1 MPELPEVETVR
12 KSLMRYLP
20 GQRIEGVEVR
30 HTKSV
35 RGDAAFASWL
45 TGRTIKTVDRRAK
58 LLIIRFKDDDDVL
71 TIHLKMTGQLL
82 FKKGALKAGGGHSLS
97 KSSDEMQDERHARV
111 VLLLPAGAR
120 LVFNDLRLFGYLKR
134 VQPDHLAK
142 DLAGYGPEPGTPGF
156 TLELFTKVLGKRAA
170 PLKAVLLD
178 QKKIGGLGNIYVDEA
193 CFRAK
198 VRPTRR
204 AGSLTKAEAK
214 ALHKACADVIE
225 ESIAVGGT
233 TFRSYTDADGKSGGF
248 VAKLRVYGRQGQ
260 KCLRCKGTIKKVVC
274 AGRGTH
280 FCPDC
285 QK

>member
-12 KSLMRYLP
+12 KSLERYLP
-20 GQRIEGVEVR
+20 GLRIEGVEIR
-30 HTKSV
+30 HAKSV

-45 TGRTIKTVDRRAK
+45 TGRTIAAVERRAK
-58 LLIIRFKDDDDVL
+58 LLIIRFHDDKDVL

-97 KSSDEMQDERHARV
+97 KSVDELDERHARV
-111 VLLLPAGAR
+111 ILLLPAGAR

-134 VQPDHLAK
+134 LPPDRLAQ

-156 TLELFTKVLGKRAA
+156 TLEVFTKVLGQRVA

-204 AGSLTKAEAK
+204 AGSLTKAEMK
-214 ALHKACADVIE
+214 ALHAACSDVIE
-225 ESIAVGGT
+225 ESIAMGGT

-260 KCLRCKGTIKKVVC
+260 RCLRCQGTIKKTVC

-280 FCPDC
+280 YCPEC
-285 QK
+285 QR

>member
-20 GQRIEGVEVR
+20 GQKVEGVEVR
-30 HTKSV
+30 HAKSV

-45 TGRTIKTVDRRAK
+45 IGRTVKTVDRRAK
-58 LLIIRFKDDDDVL
+58 LLVIRFEDDDEVL

-82 FKKGALKAGGGHSLS
+82 FHRGTLKAGGGHSLS
-97 KSSDEMQDERHARV
+97 KTADDQGERHARV
-111 VLLLPAGAR
+111 VLTFRDGGR

-134 VQPDHLAK
+134 LPPDRLAK
-142 DLAGYGPEPGTPGF
+142 ELAGYGPEPGTPGF
-156 TLELFTKVLGKRAA
+156 TLELFTTVLGKRAA

-198 VRPTRR
+198 VRPIRR
-204 AGSLTKAEAK
+204 AGSLTKAEVK
-214 ALHKACADVIE
+214 ALHKACSDVIE

-248 VAKLRVYGRQGQ
+248 IDKLRVYGRQGK
-260 KCLRCKGTIKKVVC
+260 KCLRCKGVIKKTVC

-280 FCPDC
+280 FCPLC

>member
-20 GQRIEGVEVR
+20 GQKVEGVEVR
-30 HTKSV
+30 HAKSV

-45 TGRTIKTVDRRAK
+45 VGRTVKTVDRRAK
-58 LLIIRFKDDDDVL
+58 LLVIRFEDDDEVL
-71 TIHLKMTGQLL
+71 AIHLKMTGQLL
-82 FKKGALKAGGGHSLS
+82 FRRGTLKAGGGHSLS
-97 KSSDEMQDERHARV
+97 KTVDDQEERHARV
-111 VLLLPAGAR
+111 VLTFRDGAR

-134 VQPDHLAK
+134 LDAVRLQKELG
-142 DLAGYGPEPGTPGF
+142 GYGPEPGTPGF
-156 TLELFTKVLGKRAA
+156 TLELFVKVLGKRAA

-204 AGSLTKAEAK
+204 AGSLTKAEVK
-214 ALHKACADVIE
+214 ALHRACIDVIE

-248 VAKLRVYGRQGQ
+248 VEKLRVYGRDGE
-260 KCLRCKGTIKKVVC
+260 KCLRCKGTIKKTVC

-280 FCPDC
+280 YCPEC